1 MDSTKIYFHTEAE
14 NGVISIS
21 PDVVSGIAADAC
33 IETPGVSGM
42 AAAPVGGTRGV
53 VVSFNND
60 TCCIDTFILVK
71 NGFVIAEVAQEAQ
84 KNIKDSVEAGC
95 GIKVSK
101 SNVFVAGIDMKG

>member
-1 MDSTKIYFHTEAE
+1 MDTSKIYFQTEAE

-33 IETPGVSGM
+33 AETPGVAGM

-53 VVSFNND
+53 VVSFCD
-60 TCCIDTFILVK
+60 ASCCIDAYILVK
-71 NGFVIAEVAQEAQ
+71 NGFVIADVACEAQ

-95 GIKVSK
+95 GITVSK
-101 SNVFVAGIDMKG
+101 SNVFVAGIDLKG